1 MSSIS
6 GLRNRK
12 RHRPE
17 LPLVPLIDVLVMLVL
32 FAFVA
37 MRFASNT
44 TLNIMLPK
52 AETAGKNS
60 FKGTVVIEISKDSKF
75 SFNGK
80 EASENQLVDLLRNV
94 KNIDKDIPVLVSADE
109 KATWDKITFAMDTCR
124 KVGLTK
130 FSMQTRGN

>member
-6 GLRNRK
+6 GLRSKK

-32 FAFVA
+32 FAFVT
-37 MRFASNT
+37 MRFSTNT

-52 AETAGKNS
+52 ADTAGKNE
-60 FKGTVVIEISKDSKF
+60 FKGSVVIEISKDSKF

-80 EASENQLVDLLRNV
+80 EASESQLVELLHNV

-130 FSMQTRGN
+130 FSMQTRQ

>member
-1 MSSIS
+1 MSVVS
-6 GLRNRK
+6 GLRSKR

-32 FAFVA
+32 FAFVS
-37 MRFASNT
+37 MRFSTNT

-52 AETAGKNS
+52 ADTAGKNE

-80 EASENQLVDLLRNV
+80 EATEAQLVELLHNV
-94 KNIDKDIPVLVSADE
+94 KQIDKEIPVLVSADE

-130 FSMQTRGN
+130 FSMQTRQ

>member
-1 MSSIS
+1 MNGMT
-6 GLRNRK
+6 GLRPRK
-12 RHRPE
+12 HQRPE

-52 AETAGKNS
+52 AETAGKNE
-60 FKGTVVIEISKDSKF
+60 FKGNVVIEISKDSKF

-80 EASENQLVDLLRNV
+80 EATEAELVELLKSV
-94 KNIDKDIPVLVSADE
+94 KKIDREIPVLVSADE

-130 FSMQTRGN
+130 FSMQTRQ

>member
-1 MSSIS
+1 MSAVS
-6 GLRNRK
+6 GLRSKR

-32 FAFVA
+32 FAFVS
-37 MRFASNT
+37 MRFSTNT

-52 AETAGKNS
+52 ADTAGKNE
-60 FKGTVVIEISKDSKF
+60 FKGSVVIEISKDSKF

-80 EASENQLVDLLRNV
+80 EATEAQLVDLLKNV
-94 KNIDKDIPVLVSADE
+94 KQIDKDIPVLVSADE

-130 FSMQTRGN
+130 FSMQTRQ

>member
-1 MSSIS
+1 MSSVS
-6 GLRNRK
+6 GLRSKR

-32 FAFVA
+32 FAFVS
-37 MRFASNT
+37 MRFSTNT
-44 TLNIMLPK
+44 TLNITLPK
-52 AETAGKNS
+52 ADTAGKNE
-60 FKGTVVIEISKDSKF
+60 FKGMVVIEISKDSKF

-80 EASENQLVDLLRNV
+80 EATEAQLVDLLKNV
-94 KNIDKDIPVLVSADE
+94 KQIDKEIPVLVSADE

-130 FSMQTRGN
+130 FSMQTRQ

>member
-1 MSSIS
+1 MSGVS
-6 GLRNRK
+6 GLRSRK

-37 MRFASNT
+37 MRFTTNT

-52 AETAGKNS
+52 ADTAGKNE

-80 EASENQLVDLLRNV
+80 EATEAQLVDLLKNV
-94 KNIDKDIPVLVSADE
+94 KQIDKEIPVLVSADE

-130 FSMQTRGN
+130 FSMQTRQ

>member
-1 MSSIS
+1 MS
-6 GLRNRK
+6 GLRIQR
-12 RHRPE
+12 RRRPE

-32 FAFVA
+32 FAFVS

-44 TLNIMLPK
+44 TLNITLPK
-52 AETAGKNS
+52 ADTAGKNE
-60 FKGTVVIEISKDSKF
+60 FKGTVVIAVDKDGKF

-80 EASENQLVDLLRNV
+80 EATDTQLLELLRNV

-109 KATWDKITFAMDTCR
+109 KAIWEKVTFVMDSCR

-130 FSMQTRGN
+130 FSMQTRQ

>member
-6 GLRNRK
+6 GLRSRK

-32 FAFVA
+32 FAFVT
-37 MRFASNT
+37 MRFATST

-52 AETAGKNS
+52 AETAGKNE
-60 FKGTVVIEISKDSKF
+60 FKGSVVIEIGKDNRF

-80 EASENQLVDLLRNV
+80 EASESQLVDLLKNV
-94 KNIDKDIPVLVSADE
+94 KQIDKDIPVLVSADE

-130 FSMQTRGN
+130 FSMQTRQ

>member
-1 MSSIS
+1 MSSVT

-32 FAFVA
+32 FSFVA
-37 MRFASNT
+37 MKFATNT
-44 TLNIMLPK
+44 TLNITLPK
-52 AETAGKNS
+52 AETAGKNET
-60 FKGTVVIEISKDSKF
+60 KPGTVVIAVSKDGTF

-80 EASENQLVDLLRNV
+80 VATETELIDLLKKV
-94 KNIDKDIPVLVSADE
+94 KNIDRDIPVIVSADE
-109 KATWDKITFAMDTCR
+109 KATWEKVTFAMDTCR

-130 FSMQTRGN
+130 FSMQTRQ